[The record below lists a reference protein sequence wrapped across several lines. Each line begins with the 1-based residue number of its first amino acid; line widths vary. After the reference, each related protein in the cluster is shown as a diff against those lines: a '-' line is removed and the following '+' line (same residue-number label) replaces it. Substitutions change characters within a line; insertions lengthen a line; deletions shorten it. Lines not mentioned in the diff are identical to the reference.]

1 MSQNIARNRERK
13 QSTILFP
20 PSFSI
25 SPKFSGDRKSL
36 SEPKMSVI
44 DIIFRVDSICKKYD
58 KYDVEKQRSANDSS
72 SDAFARLYSSFES
85 QIDATSQKAEMAAME
100 TNRAKAVAMKAE
112 VRRTKARLMDGIQ
125 KLQKLAQKKV
135 KGLSQEELETRG
147 DLVLMLS
154 ERIQAIPDGS
164 TDAAK
169 RTGGFGTSSFNK
181 NIKFDSDGQFDDGFY
196 QQTAETTH
204 FREEYEM
211 RKMKQDE
218 GLDIISEGLDTLKNL
233 AHDMNKELD
242 RQVPLLDEIDTKVD
256 KATTD
261 IKSNNVRL
269 KENINKIRSSNN
281 FFIDIILICILLGIV
296 AYLYKFRRNWSR
308 SRVLIHSSFRR
319 IFEESLSCCWR
330 S

>member
-1 MSQNIARNRERK
+1 
-13 QSTILFP
+13 
-20 PSFSI
+20 
-25 SPKFSGDRKSL
+25 
-36 SEPKMSVI
+36 MSVI
-44 DIIFRVDSICKKYD
+44 DIVFRVDSIYKKYE
-58 KYDVEKQRSANDSS
+58 KYDIDKQRSTNDSS

-85 QIDATSQKAEMAAME
+85 QIDATSQKAEMVAIE

-112 VRRTKARLMDGIQ
+112 VRRTKARLMDEIQ

-154 ERIQAIPDGS
+154 DRIQAIPDGS
-164 TDAAK
+164 TDATK

-181 NIKFDSDGQFDDGFY
+181 NIKFDSDGQFDDSFY
-196 QQTAETTH
+196 QQTAEVTH

-233 AHDMNKELD
+233 ARDMNEELD

-256 KATTD
+256 KATMD
-261 IKSNNVRL
+261 IKSNNLRL
-269 KENINKIRSSNN
+269 KENINKIRSSSN

-296 AYLYKFRRNWSR
+296 AYLYNLLK
-308 SRVLIHSSFRR
+308 
-319 IFEESLSCCWR
+319 
-330 S
+330 